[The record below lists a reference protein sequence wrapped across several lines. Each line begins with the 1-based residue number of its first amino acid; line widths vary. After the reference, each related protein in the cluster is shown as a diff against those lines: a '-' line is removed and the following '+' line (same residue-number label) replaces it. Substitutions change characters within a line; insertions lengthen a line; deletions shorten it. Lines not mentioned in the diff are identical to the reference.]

1 MLTPED
7 LDALIARC
15 QRGTLIARVPE
26 EIAATATTAGL
37 TPTIDAAPAPGV
49 LPYVAPRPGCLYLAR
64 PGGKATSPQP
74 WAVVLDVTRLDP
86 AAFVVDEEAY
96 FREVLWGSSDPY
108 EPRMPPDG
116 ELPAAVVSRIGCN
129 ASLDNGRP
137 TTGEWINSI
146 ADELDVSAQ
155 VLRCFEAIDSVA
167 YAAPVA
173 PEAVV
178 TTFDLR
184 ADPGLWDAPPY

>member
-1 MLTPED
+1 VLTPDD

-15 QRGTLIARVPE
+15 HRGTLIARVSE
-26 EIAATATTAGL
+26 DEAAAATRVGL
-37 TPTIDAAPAPGV
+37 TPTVDATPPPGV

-64 PGGKATSPQP
+64 PTGSATSPQP

-96 FREVLWGSSDPY
+96 FREVLWGSSNPY
-108 EPRMPPDG
+108 APLMPPDG

-155 VLRCFEAIDSVA
+155 VLRCFSAIDSVA
-167 YAAPVA
+167 YAAPVP

-178 TTFDLR
+178 TTYDLR
-184 ADPGLWDAPPY
+184 ADPGAWDAPPY